1 MDVFHWQAKL
11 VRRSAHLLAHY
22 LEQTSPDRLNW
33 RPYLPESAE
42 MRSAFDIVFE
52 CAKVNRR
59 FTALL
64 LDREAAPAE
73 KDHSYSSLADAKND
87 LLTSAED
94 LAKTIEGLPEAA
106 LDREF
111 KTASGQVKGKFLLE
125 LPVNNMYYHGGQINM
140 IQLLYGDPEFHRP
153 ADFTQI

>member
-11 VRRSAHLLAHY
+11 VRRSAHLLAHF
-22 LEQTSPDRLNW
+22 LEQTSPDKLNW

-59 FTALL
+59 FADLL
-64 LDREAAPAE
+64 HEREIGASA
-73 KDHSYSSLADAKND
+73 KDHSYRSEATKD
-87 LLTSAED
+87 LLDSAEE
-94 LAKTIEGLPEAA
+94 LASAIEGLPESA
-106 LDREF
+106 LEKLY
-111 KTASGQVKGKFLLE
+111 KTASGQVTGRFLLE

-140 IQLLYGDPEFHRP
+140 IQLLYGDPEFHAP
-153 ADFTQI
+153 ADFTNI

>member
-11 VRRSAHLLAHY
+11 VRRSAHLLAHF
-22 LEQTSPDRLNW
+22 LEQTRPERLNW

-59 FTALL
+59 FSALL
-64 LDREAAPAE
+64 QDRDAAPME
-73 KDHSYSSLADAKND
+73 KEHSYRSLQEATSDI
-87 LLTSAED
+87 LSSAEE
-94 LAKTIEGLPEAA
+94 LATIIEGLPEAA
-106 LDREF
+106 MDKQY
-111 KTASGQVKGKFLLE
+111 KTQSGQVSGRFLLE

-140 IQLLYGDPEFHRP
+140 IQLLYGDPEFHAP
-153 ADFTQI
+153 ADFTVI

>member
-11 VRRSAHLLAHY
+11 VRRSAHLLAHF

-42 MRSAFDIVFE
+42 MRSAYDIVFE

-59 FTALL
+59 FAALL
-64 LDREAAPAE
+64 SGREVAPVVKE
-73 KDHSYSSLADAKND
+73 HSYHALAEATRD
-87 LLTSAED
+87 LLSSAEE
-94 LAKTIEGLPEAA
+94 LATTIEGLQPET
-106 LDREF
+106 LEQYF
-111 KTASGQVKGKFLLE
+111 KTQSGQVTGRFLLE

-140 IQLLYGDPEFHRP
+140 IQLLYGDPEFHAP
-153 ADFTQI
+153 ADFTSI